1 MENLKILILD
11 DEPKITEQ
19 LAWHLQK
26 KEMDITGVNTPEEA
40 FRHFHHENTDILL
53 LDVIMP
59 GVSGLEILE
68 KIKILSP
75 DTAVIMMS
83 GYGDMEMVINAM
95 RLGAV
100 DFIRKPF
107 QMMDILVAIE
117 RTGKMVRLQNRLD
130 DVETRHSLLTK
141 ELEHVIDKD
150 YIGISNAIKEVT
162 ALALRVAC
170 DPDVNVLITGE
181 NGTGKEIISRIIHY
195 ASPRKK
201 GIFVPVNSA
210 AIPDNLLESEFFGH
224 VKGAFTDAREDKKGF
239 LEIANGGTLFLD
251 EIGDMPVSLQAKLL
265 RVLEEHKIRRVGGN
279 REIAVDVRI
288 ISATNKNPAD
298 LITAGK
304 FRIDLYHRINTI
316 GIHIPPLRERTE
328 DIEPILR
335 HFVRKFSQKKCRKEP
350 AIHQLVIE
358 KLKCYSFPGNV
369 RELRNLTERAMIL
382 SNGDQLLA
390 TDFPLTDDNKHD
402 QRSTPSILNLDDLE
416 QTAIREALQQT
427 GYNQTD
433 AAVILGISRD
443 ALKRKIQKF
452 NFDIKKSIDMQ

>member
-1 MENLKILILD
+1 MEKLSILILD

-19 LAWHLQK
+19 LTWHLQK
-26 KEMDITGVNTPEEA
+26 KEMRVTGVNKPEEA
-40 FRHFHHENTDILL
+40 FRHLCHENTDILL

-59 GVSGLEILE
+59 GVSGLEVLE
-68 KIKILSP
+68 KIKSVSP

-95 RLGAV
+95 RLGAA

-117 RTGKMVRLQNRLD
+117 RTGKMVRLQNKLD
-130 DVETRHSLLTK
+130 EVEIRHSLLTR
-141 ELEHVIDKD
+141 ELELVIDKD
-150 YIGISNAIKEVT
+150 YIGVSSAIKKVT
-162 ALALRVAC
+162 ELALRVAS

-181 NGTGKEIISRIIHY
+181 NGTGKEIISRIIHF

-210 AIPDNLLESEFFGH
+210 AIPDSLLESEFFGH
-224 VKGAFTDAREDKKGF
+224 VKGAFTDARDDKKGF

-265 RVLEEHKIRRVGGN
+265 RVLEEHKIRKVGGS
-279 REIAVDVRI
+279 REIVVDVRI

-298 LITAGK
+298 LVKEGK

-316 GIHIPPLRERTE
+316 EIHIPPLRERTE

-335 HFVRKFSQKKCRKEP
+335 HFVHKIALKKNRQEP
-350 AIHQLVIE
+350 SIDKQVIE
-358 KLKCYSFPGNV
+358 KLRNYSFPGNV

-382 SNGDQLLA
+382 SNGNQLLQ
-390 TDFPLTDDNKHD
+390 TDFPLSEHNNPKE
-402 QRSTPSILNLDDLE
+402 RCSPSTLNLDEME
-416 QTAIREALQQT
+416 QLTVREALLQT
-427 GYNQTD
+427 DYNQTE
-433 AAVILGISRD
+433 AAVMLGISRD
-443 ALKRKIQKF
+443 ALKRKIQKY
-452 NFDIKKSIDMQ
+452 NLDIRKSID